1 MIDFDEL
8 AAIIGFKMV
17 ISNDKWR
24 IKVLVILILVQN
36 IIQKEFINCGC
47 KVCRLHIMTIINNN
61 KDYYV

>member
-36 IIQKEFINCGC
+36 IIQTEFINYGC

>member
-36 IIQKEFINCGC
+36 IIQKEFINCGLLITFP
-47 KVCRLHIMTIINNN
+47 VIVYLL
-61 KDYYV
+61 

>member
-47 KVCRLHIMTIINNN
+47 KSILHRNL
-61 KDYYV
+61 

>member
-47 KVCRLHIMTIINNN
+47 RVNRFYTETFDEIPIE
-61 KDYYV
+61 

>member
-8 AAIIGFKMV
+8 AAIIGFKIV

-36 IIQKEFINCGC
+36 IIQKEFIN
-47 KVCRLHIMTIINNN
+47 LSITYND
-61 KDYYV
+61 DYQ